1 MHANE
6 LNAEKI
12 ERGTKENGSYL
23 ITIFK
28 KTNEKVQMQKMKP
41 GDIAL
46 IVLTQ
51 PKYYAGGVGLVRI
64 KEVKDYQIN
73 VEFIRYLNRKVP
85 VTELRAIDDQFKAQN
100 HQMILTLTENVF
112 AKIIQRED
120 AKTEII

>member
-46 IVLTQ
+46 IVLT
-51 PKYYAGGVGLVRI
+51 
-64 KEVKDYQIN
+64 
-73 VEFIRYLNRKVP
+73 
-85 VTELRAIDDQFKAQN
+85 
-100 HQMILTLTENVF
+100 
-112 AKIIQRED
+112 
-120 AKTEII
+120 